1 MQVNTTEGKVPVD
14 QLGRTLIHEHVAV
27 GFPGW
32 HLDVRQPKYRREDAL
47 AQAVDFFAKL
57 HDYGVKTVVD
67 PCPMDLGR
75 DVELVALV
83 AQKTGLNL
91 VCATGMYTEGMGI
104 PYSFARMDVNEI
116 VDIYVKEI
124 EDGIQWS
131 GIRAGVIKIATGEG
145 HVTDFERKALTA
157 AARAAKITGLP
168 LISHTEGAT
177 CGHDQ
182 VDIITG
188 EGVPAAQ
195 LLVGHSDGRDDHEYH
210 CSIAER
216 GAFVGFDRF
225 GLEMIIPDEVRMK
238 NVKKLVD
245 AGYRDHVMMSHDTV
259 HCFLGGL
266 PGGMSQADFEK
277 LVPNWRLTHIFE
289 NVFPRLREMG
299 MSQADLDHIV
309 TDNPRRFFLAGQE
322 AERLRHL

>member
-1 MQVNTTEGKVPVD
+1 MQVNTTAGKLPVAE
-14 QLGRTLIHEHVAV
+14 LGRTLVHEHVAV

-32 HLDVRQPKYRREDAL
+32 YLDVRQPKYKREDAL
-47 AQAVDFFAKL
+47 SQVVDHFAKL

-91 VCATGMYTEGMGI
+91 ICATGMYTEGMGI

-124 EDGIQWS
+124 EDGVAWS
-131 GIRAGVIKIATGEG
+131 GIRAGVIKIATGAG
-145 HVTDFERKALTA
+145 HVSDYERKALTA
-157 AARAAKITGLP
+157 AARAAKITGMP
-168 LISHTEGAT
+168 VISHTENAS

-188 EGVPAAQ
+188 EGVPAEQ
-195 LLVGHSDGRDDHEYH
+195 LLVGHSDGRDDHEYQR
-210 CSIAER
+210 SIAER

-225 GLEMIIPDEVRMK
+225 GLEMIVPDEVRMK

-245 AGYRDHVMMSHDTV
+245 SGHRDNVLISHDTV

-266 PGGMSQADFEK
+266 PGGLSQVEFEK
-277 LVPNWRLTHIFE
+277 SVPNWRMTHIFE
-289 NVFPRLREMG
+289 HVFPRLLEMG

-309 TDNPRRFFLAGQE
+309 TDNPRRLFQAG
-322 AERLRHL
+322 AAG